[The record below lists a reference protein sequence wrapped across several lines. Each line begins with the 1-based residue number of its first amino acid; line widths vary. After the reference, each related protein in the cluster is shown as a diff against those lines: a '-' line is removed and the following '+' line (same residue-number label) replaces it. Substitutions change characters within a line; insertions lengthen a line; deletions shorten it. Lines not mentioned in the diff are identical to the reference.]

1 MTWLPVVYRQK
12 TGTFFVCFIK
22 SCHRALR
29 SARVVGLP
37 PALPNT
43 YLATRVGVDKRT
55 AWTIP
60 PQTLRVLEFKFIL
73 PLPMALTLLLRRC
86 PLRTCTVPV
95 IFAHVDKLHSVVL
108 VFQRDKMPFQ
118 STLQSQMLSRTCS
131 AKILLRR
138 FRMERNSK
146 EMTLP
151 SFFDSSLNLEVIYL
165 S

>member
-1 MTWLPVVYRQK
+1 
-12 TGTFFVCFIK
+12 
-22 SCHRALR
+22 
-29 SARVVGLP
+29 
-37 PALPNT
+37 
-43 YLATRVGVDKRT
+43 
-55 AWTIP
+55 
-60 PQTLRVLEFKFIL
+60 
-73 PLPMALTLLLRRC
+73 MALTLLLRRC
-86 PLRTCTVPV
+86 PLRTYTVPV

-108 VFQRDKMPFQ
+108 VFQRDKTPFQ

-151 SFFDSSLNLEVIYL
+151 SFFDSSLNLEVISL